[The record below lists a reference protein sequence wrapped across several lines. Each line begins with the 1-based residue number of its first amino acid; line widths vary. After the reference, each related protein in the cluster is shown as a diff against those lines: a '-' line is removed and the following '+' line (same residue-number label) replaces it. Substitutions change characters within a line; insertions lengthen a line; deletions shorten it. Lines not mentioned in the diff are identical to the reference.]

1 MKFDELQGLIKT
13 AIKKSEDIFSSEVG
27 YVMSITDSIA
37 KVTGLL
43 NVQYEEIVE
52 FSNGI
57 KGQVVVIEQTSV
69 SVLILGNEKLINES
83 MEVKRTG
90 KFFTVQVNENL
101 IGKVLNGFG
110 EPLDGTIPHGKE
122 MIVEND
128 ATPMLHR
135 SQLNKQLV
143 TGIRAIDWLT
153 PIGYGQR
160 EVVIGNR
167 STGKT
172 SILTDMILSLKNN
185 KDTVSIYVSV
195 GQRNSNSVN
204 VLQLLRENNV
214 KNFILIVANGS
225 DSVSMRYLAPFVGAA
240 IGEYFMEKGMNA
252 VLFIDDLTQHAISYR
267 EISLTLKRT
276 PGREA
281 YPGDIFYLHSRLL
294 ERAAYLSK
302 YYGGGSLTMIPVV
315 EIFDDDV
322 SSYISTNVISI
333 VDGQVVLGSKEF
345 SKNIKPAV
353 RIGTS
358 VSRVGKAVQN
368 DFLKKLS
375 GSLKLEL
382 SKYEEYEEL
391 TKFGM
396 QISPEIEEILKFGRL
411 LKKLLCQVNNEPT
424 PMWKQLILLYAA
436 TKGMIKNEEFLNLLE
451 SIKKVENENLIL
463 QGNEEYVKKVI
474 KEVLGE

>member
-1 MKFDELQGLIKT
+1 
-13 AIKKSEDIFSSEVG
+13 
-27 YVMSITDSIA
+27 
-37 KVTGLL
+37 LL

-52 FSNGI
+52 FTNGI

-160 EVVIGNR
+160 EVIIGNR

-225 DSVSMRYLAPFVGAA
+225 DAVSMRYLAPFVGAA

-281 YPGDIFYLHSRLL
+281 YPGDVFYLHSRLL